1 MIDGYIKLV
10 NLNYL
15 CSIKN
20 SDGKIIGFSIL
31 VPSIAKAVKKSKGK
45 LFPLGIFRMLK
56 ALYGKNDTLEMFLI
70 GVEPEYQKIG
80 IPAIMMNEMI
90 KVCAKNNVKIC
101 ETGPELET
109 NLNVQGL
116 WKSFECR
123 QHKRRRCFIKEI

>member
-1 MIDGYIKLV
+1 
-10 NLNYL
+10 
-15 CSIKN
+15 
-20 SDGKIIGFSIL
+20 
-31 VPSIAKAVKKSKGK
+31 
-45 LFPLGIFRMLK
+45 MLK